1 MEPPLTIITET
12 RETTPGARQGPMRGL
27 FVLFAGA
34 GFLGAMLLF
43 TIEPLAAKALLPVL
57 GGSPAVWNTAMAFFQ
72 IALLAGYITA
82 HITGTLVPPRLRI
95 PAQVLV
101 LVLPLFTLPFGLPDR
116 PASISSPIWWELGA
130 LALMVGAPFFALA
143 TLSPTVQ
150 SWFARTDHPRARDP
164 FFLYAASNLGSFL
177 GLLAYPL
184 IIEPNFDLVTQA
196 KWFRWGYVLL
206 IAVVVLAALRTRG
219 GRWLEAATEK
229 LEQITWRRRGFW
241 MATAAVPSLMLL
253 GASRHIATDVASF
266 PLLWVIP
273 LALYLATFIAA
284 FSKQSHRL
292 TETGGW
298 IFRILAVGAAAAS
311 AGTLLN
317 IWVGIGLPLVL
328 LTTSGLLCHG
338 RLYASR
344 PTAGRLTEFYLW
356 VSTGGAIG
364 GLIGAFVAPLVFNWI
379 AEYAIAIV
387 ATLALL
393 TGRDVTKP
401 VPLRVALALVF
412 VASLGLL
419 FTTSEASLA
428 VVLLGLAGVCA
439 YGLFPRSARLALPIA
454 VIFAFGSNNI
464 GGDLLAQERTFFG
477 VYRVFVNDDGEHV
490 MVSGTTLHGVQ
501 PFAPTPAMTPL
512 AYYVSNGPF
521 GQVMA
526 EVGST
531 TDEIGVI
538 GLGAGALSAYLD
550 SSQTLTFYEIDPMVI
565 RLAEDRSLFTFTTDT
580 EGTIVHV
587 VGDGRLTLE
596 QPHRPFGLLIVD
608 AFSSD
613 AIPTHLLTLEAL
625 EAYLRA
631 ITPDGV
637 IAFHISNRHLDLE
650 PVVGRLATELG
661 LTARVTHSVAVS
673 HGEQAVSMVVMARS
687 IEDLGP
693 LGDDPMWVNPR
704 VGTSVWTDNFSDL
717 LSVIR
722 LG

>member
-1 MEPPLTIITET
+1 
-12 RETTPGARQGPMRGL
+12 MRSL

-72 IALLAGYITA
+72 VALLAGYLTA
-82 HITGTLVPPRLRI
+82 HVTATMVPPRLRI
-95 PAQVLV
+95 PVQVLV
-101 LVLPLFTLPFGLPDR
+101 LVLPLFTLPFSLPNR

-130 LALMVGAPFFALA
+130 LALMVGGPFFALA

-184 IIEPNFDLVTQA
+184 VIEPNFDLVTQA
-196 KWFRWGYVLL
+196 RWFRWGYVSL

-219 GRWLEAATEK
+219 GRWLEDQPK
-229 LEQITWRRRGFW
+229 NLEPITWRRRGFW
-241 MATAAVPSLMLL
+241 VATAAVPSLMLL

-284 FSKQSHRL
+284 FSKKSLPL
-292 TETGGW
+292 TAAGASL
-298 IFRILAVGAAAAS
+298 FRILAVGAAAAS
-311 AGTLLN
+311 AGTLLD
-317 IWVGIGLPLVL
+317 IRVGIGLPLAL

-344 PTAGRLTEFYLW
+344 PDAGRLTEFYLW
-356 VSTGGAIG
+356 VSTGGAVG
-364 GLIGAFVAPLVFNWI
+364 GVVGAFAAPLVFNWI
-379 AEYAIAIV
+379 AEYPIAIV

-393 TGRDVTKP
+393 PGREEKKP
-401 VPLRVALALVF
+401 VPLRAALAVVF
-412 VASLGLL
+412 VLALGLL
-419 FTTSEASLA
+419 FTTNEAA
-428 VVLLGLAGVCA
+428 FVAVLLGLAGVCA
-439 YGLFPRSARLALPIA
+439 YGLFPRSGWLALPIA
-454 VIFAFGSNNI
+454 VIFAFGSQHI

-477 VYRVFVNDDGEHV
+477 VYRVFANDNGEHV

-501 PFAPTPAMTPL
+501 PFSPTPLMTPL
-512 AYYVSNGPF
+512 AYYVENGPF
-521 GQVMA
+521 GQLML
-526 EVGST
+526 EVGSS
-531 TDEIGVI
+531 TDDIGVI
-538 GLGAGALSAYLD
+538 GLGAGALSAYID
-550 SSQTLTFYEIDPMVI
+550 ATQTLTFYEVDPMVI

-650 PVVGRLATELG
+650 PVVGRLAAELG

-673 HGEQAVSMVVMARS
+673 YGEQAVSMVVLARS
-687 IEDLGP
+687 IEDLGL
-693 LGDDPMWVNPR
+693 LGNDPTWVPPR
-704 VGTSVWTDNFSDL
+704 VGTRVWTDNFSDL

>member
-1 MEPPLTIITET
+1 MEPPLTIITEA
-12 RETTPGARQGPMRGL
+12 RDTTSQAKQGPMRSL

-72 IALLAGYITA
+72 VALLAGYITA
-82 HITGTLVPPRLRI
+82 HVTATMVPPRLRI
-95 PAQVLV
+95 PVQVLV
-101 LVLPLFTLPFGLPDR
+101 LVLPLLTLPFGLPDR
-116 PASISSPIWWELGA
+116 PDSISSPIWWELGA
-130 LALMVGAPFFALA
+130 LTLMVGGPFFALA

-150 SWFARTDHPRARDP
+150 SWFTRTGHPRARDP

-196 KWFRWGYVLL
+196 RWFRWGYVML
-206 IAVVVLAALRTRG
+206 IAVVLLAALRTRG
-219 GRWLEAATEK
+219 GRWLEDAPER

-241 MATAAVPSLMLL
+241 VATAAVPSLMLL
-253 GASRHIATDVASF
+253 GTSRHIATDVASF

-284 FSKQSHRL
+284 FSKKTLVL
-292 TETGGW
+292 TAAGGW
-298 IFRILAVGAAAAS
+298 VFRILAVGAAAAS

-317 IWVGIGLPLVL
+317 AWVGIGLPLIL
-328 LTTSGLLCHG
+328 LATSGLICHG

-344 PTAGRLTEFYLW
+344 PDAGRLTEFYLW
-356 VSTGGAIG
+356 VSTGGAVG
-364 GLIGAFVAPLVFNWI
+364 GLVGAFVAPMAFNWI
-379 AEYAIAIV
+379 AEYPIAIV

-393 TGRDVTKP
+393 SGRDEEKP
-401 VPLRVALALVF
+401 VPLRAA
-412 VASLGLL
+412 
-419 FTTSEASLA
+419 LA
-428 VVLLGLAGVCA
+428 VVFVVALGSLSATNEAALVALLLGLAGVCA
-439 YGLFPRSARLALPIA
+439 YGLFPRSGRLAVPIA
-454 VIFAFGSNNI
+454 IIFAFGNQHI

-477 VYRVFVNDDGEHV
+477 VYRVFANDNGEHV

-501 PFAPTPAMTPL
+501 PFSPTPLMTPL
-512 AYYVSNGPF
+512 AYYVENGPF
-521 GQVMA
+521 GQLML
-526 EVGST
+526 EVGSS
-531 TDEIGVI
+531 TDDIGVI

-550 SSQTLTFYEIDPMVI
+550 STQHLTFYEIDPMVI

-625 EAYLRA
+625 QAYLRA
-631 ITPDGV
+631 LTPDGV

-650 PVVGRLATELG
+650 PVVGRLAAELG

-673 HGEQAVSMVVMARS
+673 YGEQAVSMVVMARS
-687 IEDLGP
+687 IDDLGP
-693 LGDDPMWVNPR
+693 LGNDPTWVAPR